1 MKKITG
7 FAFILISLALIAY
20 SMTHQELL
28 NGYRWVL
35 TIICSYLAY
44 AGVSLLIKAFRKP
57 TDENHPNP

>member
-7 FAFILISLALIAY
+7 FAFILISTILIAY

-28 NGYRWVL
+28 PGYRWVL

-44 AGVSLLIKAFRKP
+44 AGVSLLIKAFRKL
-57 TDENHPNP
+57 TDESHPNP